1 MPPSILWMAPAL
13 SGGGY
18 ASEALAFAQGLV
30 PQLKSN
36 FKLRQFAE
44 QPDQNFFSGMPRS
57 ILAKVMTNIEFPN
70 ADRVGKKVVV
80 VCHSPPDAWKPSKFQ
95 GWDQLSPCPPPG
107 TKFSIGR
114 TMYETDSVPEDWVRR
129 CNRMKSVWVPT
140 EFHRQTF
147 LRAGVQAHKLVVVG
161 EPVDSDFFDPAKVS
175 TPFSLPP
182 PVPSAA
188 AAGAS
193 FRFLSVFKWEKRK
206 GWDAL
211 LAAYFAE
218 FKPSDPVELLLKT
231 RAFHS
236 SDDFDALIS
245 SFVQEHGLP
254 KTSAGRATVRIL
266 GDDLSLEE
274 LRSLYAAADCFVLP
288 SRGEGWG
295 RPHVEAMS
303 MGLPVIAT
311 NWSGPT
317 AFLDEAVGYP
327 LGYSVEPVA
336 PELNLPGH
344 NWAEPS
350 VAHLRQLMRQ
360 VYEHREEAKERGGA
374 ARQRMVSEYSPDAL
388 AKRVVEAVAE
398 SKRRISEHRQR
409 KDAIR
414 DEL

>member
-1 MPPSILWMAPAL
+1 MS
-13 SGGGY
+13 
-18 ASEALAFAQGLV
+18 Q
-30 PQLKSN
+30 
-36 FKLRQFAE
+36 
-44 QPDQNFFSGMPRS
+44 
-57 ILAKVMTNIEFPN
+57 
-70 ADRVGKKVVV
+70 
-80 VCHSPPDAWKPSKFQ
+80 
-95 GWDQLSPCPPPG
+95 PPG
-107 TKFSIGR
+107 AKFSIGR

-147 LRAGVQAHKLVVVG
+147 LRAASKRTSSSSSASL
-161 EPVDSDFFDPAKVS
+161 S
-175 TPFSLPP
+175 TPTFSIRPRYPRRFRCLLRSHRRQPRGR
-182 PVPSAA
+182 PSA
-188 AAGAS
+188 S
-193 FRFLSVFKWEKRK
+193 FQSSSGRSAR

-317 AFLDEAVGYP
+317 AF
-327 LGYSVEPVA
+327 
-336 PELNLPGH
+336 
-344 NWAEPS
+344 
-350 VAHLRQLMRQ
+350 
-360 VYEHREEAKERGGA
+360 
-374 ARQRMVSEYSPDAL
+374 
-388 AKRVVEAVAE
+388 
-398 SKRRISEHRQR
+398 
-409 KDAIR
+409 
-414 DEL
+414 